1 MTSQELNEWFKEIE
15 ERDKEL
21 IQRYTSMSL
30 NWANATAKTKDL
42 IEQKPN
48 GD

>member
-1 MTSQELNEWFKEIE
+1 MTSQELNEWFEEIKQ
-15 ERDKEL
+15 RDKEL
-21 IQRYTSMSL
+21 IQRYTSKSL

-42 IEQKPN
+42 IEKKPN